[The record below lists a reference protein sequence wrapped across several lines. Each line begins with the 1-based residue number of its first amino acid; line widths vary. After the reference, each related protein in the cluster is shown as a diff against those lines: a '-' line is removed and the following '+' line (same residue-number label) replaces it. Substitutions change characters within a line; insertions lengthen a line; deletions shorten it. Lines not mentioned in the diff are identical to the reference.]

1 LTFLSSCIIGDS
13 LMLLEVILGGAIFST
28 SFDYLFKAYVYNVL
42 I

>member
-1 LTFLSSCIIGDS
+1 
-13 LMLLEVILGGAIFST
+13 MLLEVILGGAIFST